1 MSDAC
6 RGADV
11 ALGLD
16 LEKLGVC
23 CFLTQA
29 DMETQTVLEVEDW
42 TSHALCTSLSLSA
55 GQVYDGDPLPFG
67 ACWRQH
73 TLRLDE

>member
-23 CFLTQA
+23 CFFDTGR
-29 DMETQTVLEVEDW
+29 
-42 TSHALCTSLSLSA
+42 H
-55 GQVYDGDPLPFG
+55 GDPDCAG
-67 ACWRQH
+67 G
-73 TLRLDE
+73 